1 MRSSSADAPCSNS
14 AFAELSGCT
23 QLELLVTW
31 NIGAV
36 FADIAVE
43 EPVARIKAQI
53 ANSAEGAT
61 AARRLALGRLV
72 KQALERRRA
81 AVATHVTDALRAVAI
96 DIIANPVA
104 ADHVVLHL
112 VLLLKIDALGE
123 ADRCLEALDAAY
135 GGRLCF
141 RCVGPMPPASFATV
155 EIEFLDGGEIE
166 RASRI
171 LGVARTASRD
181 ELRSAYRRLA
191 RLAHP
196 DTAHRSDHNAG
207 TMAALTDA
215 YKVLVRPARARE
227 TDRPRGGAGVSDIA
241 ARAVLVSIRRQ
252 DGAGRAA
259 RAGGES

>member
-1 MRSSSADAPCSNS
+1 MRSSSADTPCSNS

-31 NIGAV
+31 DIDAV

-43 EPVARIKAQI
+43 EPVARLKAQI
-53 ANSAEGAT
+53 ADSAEGAT
-61 AARRLALGRLV
+61 AARRMALGRLV

-81 AVATHVTDALRAVAI
+81 AVATHVAEALRAVAI
-96 DIIANPVA
+96 DTIANPVA
-104 ADHVVLHL
+104 ADRVVLHL

-155 EIEFLDGGEIE
+155 EIEFLEGGEIE

-171 LGVARTASRD
+171 LGVARTASLH
-181 ELRSAYRRLA
+181 ELGSAYRRLA

-196 DTAHRSDHNAG
+196 DTADRSDDNAG

-215 YKVLVRPARARE
+215 YKVLARHARARAA
-227 TDRPRGGAGVSDIA
+227 DRPVGGAGVPDIA
-241 ARAVLVSIRRQ
+241 ARTVLVSICRQ
-252 DGAGRAA
+252 DGAGPAA
-259 RAGGES
+259 RSAES